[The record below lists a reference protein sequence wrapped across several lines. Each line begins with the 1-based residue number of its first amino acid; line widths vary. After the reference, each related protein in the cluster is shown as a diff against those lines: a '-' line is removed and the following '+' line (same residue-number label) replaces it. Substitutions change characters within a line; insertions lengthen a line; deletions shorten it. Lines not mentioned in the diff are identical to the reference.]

1 MYQRFPEHPRLQLR
15 GCSHR
20 DLPQRGIKE
29 APDDRPGIRRSDGS
43 DLPGNNVLKATLR
56 DRCGR
61 RAPHGIRHLP
71 DCLCTGGGKE
81 EKIRDELL
89 KYNNFKPVQDSFYG
103 CPAFF
108 VAVFAVFLTF
118 IFTGDLYLLPLS
130 NA

>member
-1 MYQRFPEHPRLQLR
+1 MPLSCAGQTYPEKTAGRTNTGGFTSTIP
-15 GCSHR
+15 ST
-20 DLPQRGIKE
+20 
-29 APDDRPGIRRSDGS
+29 IRRSDGS
-43 DLPGNNVLKATLR
+43 DLPGNNVLKAALR

-61 RAPHGIRHLP
+61 RASHGIRYLP
-71 DCLCTGGGKE
+71 DRLCAGGGKE